1 MATASELPVDA
12 LLGGSGG
19 DDPDDKK
26 DVIPTIDPD
35 RESDD
40 GSDESSELNWDDYDS
55 NAGRMGSDQTPFG
68 SEDEDSLRER
78 FTKMSLNKKNEYALK
93 YLETSNICAERYKHL
108 KKLIKKDEK
117 TAESEANKLRKKE
130 EKKMQAEL
138 HKQEMEEFIS
148 INCVFN
154 DLRFVIRVRRSS
166 TLGNFRSLCV
176 SEIGLKGKDKK
187 ELRLYLGGVALHEMT
202 PRTTIHRA
210 GLTDGCVVHLS
221 ISGQGGGKTSMH
233 KKKGK
238 ILTLQD
244 FIQNKAKDMK
254 ASHTDNQMV
263 KEAEKSL
270 NDFMTKASEDGSG
283 SFQMLMEKNTLDNL
297 LAVKKILEENGSGTS
312 EQKLRACAPFFF
324 GDTFVKIDE
333 QFKSSECVVSVM
345 KSAIEYAW
353 TQAMVKDTKYS
364 LTKFKSALDN
374 AISFKNGV
382 ASTDAMDL

>member
-1 MATASELPVDA
+1 MASNPELPVDVLA
-12 LLGGSGG
+12 GGSGG
-19 DDPDDKK
+19 DNPEDTKGI
-26 DVIPTIDPD
+26 IPTIHPD
-35 RESDD
+35 IGSESDEV
-40 GSDESSELNWDDYDS
+40 SDEESDCEYDS
-55 NAGRMGSDQTPFG
+55 DAGRIPSDATPFY
-68 SEDEDSLRER
+68 SEDEDALRACLQ
-78 FTKMSLNKKNEYALK
+78 KMSLEKKKAYAFE
-93 YLETSNICAERYKHL
+93 YLEKSNIFAERYKHL

-117 TAESEANKLRKKE
+117 AAESEANKMSKME
-130 EKKMQAEL
+130 EKKMQSEL

-154 DLRFVIRVRRSS
+154 DHRFVIRARRSS
-166 TLGNFRSLCV
+166 TLGNFRSL
-176 SEIGLKGKDKK
+176 SITEIGLKGKDKK
-187 ELRLYLGGVALHEMT
+187 ELRFYLGGVALHEMT

-210 GLTDGCVVHLS
+210 GLTDGCVVHMS
-221 ISGQGGGKTSMH
+221 ISGQGGGKSSLH

-254 ASHTDNQMV
+254 ASFTDNQMV

-283 SFQMLMEKNTLDNL
+283 SFQMLMEKNSLDNL
-297 LAVKKILEENGSGTS
+297 IAVKKILEENGSGTS

-364 LTKFKSALDN
+364 LSKFKVALDN